1 LLYTFREFERR
12 LKTSR
17 FLIALCVLLSLS
29 TSIQL
34 IMLLTGATQGFTA
47 GPFAIIFGLFPFFFS
62 EIPPAVKGGILFI
75 PMSDKTFTY
84 LFGLQLAFSDNFPS
98 ALWPTLCGLLA
109 GILYRASWLPFR
121 KLRLPSSC
129 QRCCEWYCSYFDLSN
144 DYRHRG
150 GYQQVPTD
158 NDPSVPQQLFGPPPS
173 VPIVAADP
181 QRVQTLVA
189 MGFDEEDARGALA
202 RTNNNVQ
209 AAVGLLGSAW

>member
-1 LLYTFREFERR
+1 
-12 LKTSR
+12 
-17 FLIALCVLLSLS
+17 
-29 TSIQL
+29 
-34 IMLLTGATQGFTA
+34 MLLTGATQGFTA

-62 EIPPAVKGGILFI
+62 EIPPAVQHDGLLLRCTLLPNGVVL
-75 PMSDKTFTY
+75 
-84 LFGLQLAFSDNFPS
+84 LQLAFSDNFPS